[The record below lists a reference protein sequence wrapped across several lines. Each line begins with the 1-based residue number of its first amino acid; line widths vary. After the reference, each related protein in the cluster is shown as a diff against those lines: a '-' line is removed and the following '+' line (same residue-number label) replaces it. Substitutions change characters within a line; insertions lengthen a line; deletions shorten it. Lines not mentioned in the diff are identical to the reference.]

1 MGSLSEKC
9 PVSDMST
16 ERWTKIKE
24 AIDAVME
31 EFDGLL
37 TSEWDEKLDYKQ
49 YLSGYTKEIQIGI
62 NTEDGFMTT
71 HIIVACFSGPFSITV
86 TDARKGVVLYVAKD
100 LGEQELLAEL
110 LGVLIGIAIH
120 KIESIERYTVDFRH
134 NKVDDRMIVDAV
146 KWSKESDYYDR
157 PERRR

>member
-49 YLSGYTKEIQIGI
+49 YLSG
-62 NTEDGFMTT
+62 
-71 HIIVACFSGPFSITV
+71 
-86 TDARKGVVLYVAKD
+86 
-100 LGEQELLAEL
+100 
-110 LGVLIGIAIH
+110 
-120 KIESIERYTVDFRH
+120 
-134 NKVDDRMIVDAV
+134 
-146 KWSKESDYYDR
+146 
-157 PERRR
+157 